1 MPIPQAEEALPSE
14 LVKAEPLRAECQHFL
29 HCCATGQ
36 RPRSDGLEGLRVL
49 RVLDQATRSL
59 QERGQPIE
67 RNEGRSIDGSF
78 GRDISINFSA
88 SVDGEAQVG
97 EGTKIWHF
105 SHVMSG
111 ARIGKR
117 SEEHTSELQS
127 LMRSSYVVLC
137 LKKKKTR

>member
-1 MPIPQAEEALPSE
+1 MRISDWSSDVCSSDL
-14 LVKAEPLRAECQHFL
+14 
-29 HCCATGQ
+29 ATGQ

-67 RNEGRSIDGSF
+67 SNEGRSIDGSF
-78 GRDISINFSA
+78 GRDISIHFSA

-111 ARIGKR
+111 ARIGKGCVIGQNVMVGPGVIIGDR
-117 SEEHTSELQS
+117 CKIQNNVSVYKGVTLEIG
-127 LMRSSYVVLC
+127 RANV
-137 LKKKKTR
+137 